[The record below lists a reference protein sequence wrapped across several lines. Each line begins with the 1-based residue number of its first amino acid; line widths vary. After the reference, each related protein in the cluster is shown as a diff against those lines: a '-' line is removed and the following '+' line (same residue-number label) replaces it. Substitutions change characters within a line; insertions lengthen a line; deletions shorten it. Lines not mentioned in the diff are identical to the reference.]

1 MRKLHVASKK
11 VFRELV
17 SAIETDK
24 NWKDTVYEIVNEN
37 EIVFESDN
45 CALQLCEML
54 KRKNKRAWTT
64 KA

>member
-1 MRKLHVASKK
+1 MRTLHVASKK

-24 NWKDTVYEIVNEN
+24 NWKNTVYEVVNEN

-54 KRKNKRAWTT
+54 KRKHNRAWTT

>member
-1 MRKLHVASKK
+1 MRTLHVASKK

-24 NWKDTVYEIVNEN
+24 NWKNTVYKVVNEN

-45 CALQLCEML
+45 DALQLCEML
-54 KRKNKRAWTT
+54 KEKHKRAWAI